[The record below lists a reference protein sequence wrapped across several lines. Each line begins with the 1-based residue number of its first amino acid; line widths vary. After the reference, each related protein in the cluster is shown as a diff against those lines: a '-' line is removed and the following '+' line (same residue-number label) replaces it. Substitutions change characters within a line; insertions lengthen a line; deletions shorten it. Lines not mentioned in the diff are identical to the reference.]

1 MWEAKNIVNAILDYV
16 IINTYF
22 VMQLKPDM
30 PNLRKQD
37 DIFYLG
43 IINKEIH
50 QQVINKLKK
59 RGFSLYLQKKRDGK
73 KNYDDT
79 SIG

>member
-1 MWEAKNIVNAILDYV
+1 
-16 IINTYF
+16 
-22 VMQLKPDM
+22 MQLKPDM
-30 PNLRKQD
+30 PNWRKQD
-37 DIFYLG
+37 ELFYLG

-59 RGFSLYLQKKRDGK
+59 RGFSLYLQKKIDGK